1 MRPLVIN
8 PVLYM
13 HSTIRTALAAAASS
27 VALVS
32 LSHASPVYQPPG
44 SNLTYGDVT
53 HGQRV
58 QSASTNP
65 AAAAADL
72 ARGREAR
79 TRGTVFSA
87 SAGLEYGNIQEL
99 FDFYDRVTRGYN
111 PSDPGEGGGPGQNPG
126 DKPDGGVDL
135 GEIWDSLDPDL
146 QAAVQ
151 SIAGEVARQVAIG
164 AVIRAEGYGKAWVA
178 ADLPFV
184 VGNEYLGGA
193 WTFGI
198 NYSGATKAFGLVD
211 DIEFDPDA
219 ARQILED
226 WFALLPT
233 DRPSILPVSRD
244 VILDYDATTNG
255 VGFGLLNDSSLVAKS
270 TRTTEL
276 SAGYSRIAYASDAGS
291 LFLGLRGQVYLMDLG
306 RASVR
311 FGDIT
316 DSEELFDQIRNGD
329 FRSDTRAG
337 FDLGALWVAD
347 SYQFG
352 IQLKNVNEPRF
363 QFPGVDLAPYSSD
376 RIIEFLTS
384 DQTYTM
390 DRQVK
395 LEASAFGK
403 ERRWSAHLGLDA
415 DPATDPLGD
424 EFQWLTLS
432 TGFVTDSRWVP
443 SFRLGYR
450 ENLAGTELRYVSAGL
465 TAFRF
470 LNIDVASALDTVT
483 IDGDKLPQGLM
494 FSLGFQVT
502 W

>member
-1 MRPLVIN
+1 
-8 PVLYM
+8 M
-13 HSTIRTALAAAASS
+13 HPAIRKAVVTSASS
-27 VALVS
+27 IALVS
-32 LSHASPVYQPPG
+32 SSLAGPVYQPPG

-99 FDFYDRVTRGYN
+99 FDFYDQVTKGYN
-111 PSDPGEGGGPGQNPG
+111 PSEPGEGGGPGQNPG
-126 DKPDGGVDL
+126 DKPDGGIDL
-135 GEIWDSLDPDL
+135 GEIWNNLDPDI
-146 QAAVQ
+146 QAAVE
-151 SIAGEVARQVAIG
+151 SIAAEVARQAAIA
-164 AVIRAEGYGKAWVA
+164 AVIKTEGYGKAWVA

-184 VGNEYLGGA
+184 IGNEYLGGA
-193 WTFGI
+193 WTFGL
-198 NYSGATKAFGLVD
+198 NYSGTAKAFGLVD
-211 DIEFDPDA
+211 ELDFDRDA
-219 ARQILED
+219 ARQALED
-226 WFALLPT
+226 WFAQLPGN
-233 DRPSILPVSRD
+233 RPIALPVSDD
-244 VILDYDATTNG
+244 VVLNYDPATNG
-255 VGFGLLNDSSLVAKS
+255 VGLGIVNDSSIIAKS
-270 TRTTEL
+270 ARTTEI
-276 SAGYSRIAYASDAGS
+276 SAGYSRLALATDAGS
-291 LFLGLRGQVYLMDLG
+291 LFLGMRGQLYYMELG
-306 RASVR
+306 RTSVR

-316 DSEELFDQIRNGD
+316 DSSELFDEIRDAN

-347 SYQFG
+347 RYQAG
-352 IQLKNVNEPRF
+352 IQVKNVNEPRF
-363 QFPGVDLAPYSSD
+363 QFPGVDLTPYSSD
-376 RIIEFLTS
+376 QIIDFLTR

-403 ERRWSAHLGLDA
+403 ERRWSVHVGLDA

-432 TGFVTDSRWVP
+432 TGFVTDSRWIP
-443 SFRLGYR
+443 SFRFGYR
-450 ENLAGTELRYVSAGL
+450 ENLAGTELKYVSAGL

-470 LNIDVASALDTVT
+470 LNFDVASALDTVT

-494 FSLGFQVT
+494 FSLGFQIT